1 MGTTNPTS
9 LIGCRHRQ
17 VMLMF
22 FGLIIGYALRVNL
35 SVGMVA
41 MTNKDVNPNYPV
53 LNWTS
58 SEKGTVSGAFFGG
71 YMMTQIPAGI
81 LAGKYGP
88 CKLLGVALLFCGLIT
103 LLVPVAAIYGGFI
116 SVCVCRVL
124 QGLGQGFLY
133 PCINTHMSKWAIPQE
148 RSRLFSFAFGG
159 TQFGTIVMLLS
170 GGFLATSA
178 GGWPS
183 IYYVSGAFGVAWGII
198 CLFFG
203 ADSPAVHKTISE
215 KEKEYIESNFVASS
229 ANSKKMKIPW
239 KNICTSI
246 PMWALLIDHLAH
258 NWGFWTLLTFIPTYI
273 QGVFNSDIEAN
284 GFLSA
289 LPYLTMW
296 LATMV
301 FAFVGDLI
309 NKKRLLSLNISRKM
323 WNSIAQFGGA
333 IALFLL
339 AYTKADE
346 TLATILLTISVGL
359 TAGVYNGYLTNHL
372 DLSPNFAGTLMGITN
387 GMSNITSICGPFIV
401 GVIVTDESDVSQW
414 QLVFLISALVFTI
427 GNITF
432 LIFGS
437 TETQPWNNQEVI
449 SKQ

>member
-1 MGTTNPTS
+1 M
-9 LIGCRHRQ
+9 C
-17 VMLMF
+17 

-58 SEKGTVSGAFFGG
+58 SEKGTVLGAFFWG

-88 CKLLGVALLFCGLIT
+88 CKLLGVALLFCGLMT

-124 QGLGQGFLY
+124 QGLGQGFLL

-148 RSRLFSFAFGG
+148 RSRLFSFALG
-159 TQFGTIVMLLS
+159 
-170 GGFLATSA
+170 
-178 GGWPS
+178 
-183 IYYVSGAFGVAWGII
+183 GAFGVAWGII

-203 ADSPAVHKTISE
+203 ADSPAVHKTISQ
-215 KEKEYIESNFVASS
+215 KEKEYIESNLVASS
-229 ANSKKMKIPW
+229 ADSKKMKIPW

-246 PMWALLIDHLAH
+246 PMWALLIDHLAY

-273 QGVFNSDIEAN
+273 QGVFNSHIEAV
-284 GFLSA
+284 A

-296 LATMV
+296 LASMV

-323 WNSIAQFGGA
+323 WNSIGED
-333 IALFLL
+333 
-339 AYTKADE
+339 K
-346 TLATILLTISVGL
+346 
-359 TAGVYNGYLTNHL
+359 
-372 DLSPNFAGTLMGITN
+372 GT
-387 GMSNITSICGPFIV
+387 
-401 GVIVTDESDVSQW
+401 
-414 QLVFLISALVFTI
+414 
-427 GNITF
+427 GN
-432 LIFGS
+432 
-437 TETQPWNNQEVI
+437 PY
-449 SKQ
+449 